1 MIEHVDPNASPKVRQ
16 YITAA
21 RTMLYSVKMM
31 PVLKQMI
38 TGGKTLVKGCAPFVA
53 QLVMKLESK
62 MGPLESHD
70 EAMLILHICG
80 SIADMAHELKDPE
93 VKNGTKKAVAQMMLA
108 VHQMMGGQ
116 TGQPQP
122 PSPLGQL
129 QPAGGQQPP
138 PQAPPQG
145 GGP

>member
-1 MIEHVDPNASPKVRQ
+1 MTEHVDPNASPKVRP
-16 YITAA
+16 YIIAA
-21 RTMLYSVKMM
+21 RTLLYSVKMM
-31 PVLKQMI
+31 PVLKTMI

-53 QLVMKLESK
+53 NMVMKLESR
-62 MGPLESHD
+62 MGPLEQQD

-80 SIADMAHELKDPE
+80 SIADIAKELHDPE
-93 VKNGTKKAVAQMMLA
+93 VKNGTKKPVAQMMLA

-122 PSPLGQL
+122 PSPL
-129 QPAGGQQPP
+129 QQMQSQA